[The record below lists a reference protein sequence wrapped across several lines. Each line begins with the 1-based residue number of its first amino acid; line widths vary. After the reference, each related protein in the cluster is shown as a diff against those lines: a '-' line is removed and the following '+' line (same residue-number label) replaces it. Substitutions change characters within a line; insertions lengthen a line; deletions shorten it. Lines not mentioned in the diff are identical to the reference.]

1 MSEADE
7 KEIFKAYIGFNL
19 DYFKI
24 GQLIKITVRDFKGMF
39 IKEEIG
45 FIKYFDRDSLV
56 FMYIDNKG
64 EEQEKTI
71 IPADLTQKEIDVEI
85 KIIEKASE
93 VLY

>member
-24 GQLIKITVRDFKGMF
+24 GQLIKIIVRDFKGMF

-71 IPADLTQKEIDVEI
+71 VPADLTQKEIDVEI
-85 KIIEKASE
+85 KVIEKASE
-93 VLY
+93 VIY